1 MAGKEKWYPGKH
13 LIGAGK
19 GLLGK
24 LRDHSAKFEMGG
36 EYGLKTPD
44 QQADMAWGRARAM
57 PDDDARAAISQ
68 NTARGA
74 AQASSSQ
81 QGRGGMPA
89 FDPNDQGSVLQ
100 MQEYLNRAGYTDRDG
115 NQLTEDGRLG
125 ELTTSAMRRMQGQNY
140 DLQGSSI
147 DSQSARGYT
156 SDAYAPEGF
165 SGESVQ
171 VPGGQAMGPGGRMQ
185 SYGGFEI
192 PSLSEFNEYGRS
204 KFGKK

>member
-13 LIGAGK
+13 IK

-24 LRDHSAKFEMGG
+24 MKSHSDKFKVGG
-36 EYGLKTPD
+36 EYGLKTAD
-44 QQADMAWGRARAM
+44 QQSDMAFERARAM
-57 PDDDARAAISQ
+57 PDNDARAAIAQ

-74 AQASSSQ
+74 AQASSSG
-81 QGRGGMPA
+81 QGAGEMPA
-89 FDPNDQGSVLQ
+89 FDPEDQGSVLQ

-115 NQLTEDGRLG
+115 NQLVEDGRLG

-147 DSQSARGYT
+147 DSGSARDYT
-156 SDAYAPEGF
+156 GAAHAPAGF
-165 SGESVQ
+165 SGESIK

-185 SYGGFEI
+185 SYGGYTI
-192 PSLSEFNEYGRS
+192 PSLMDFQGEQNRNR
-204 KFGKK
+204 